1 MTFRH
6 GRRLR
11 PVPAVLTGCLAL
23 ACSATASPVA
33 GSCVTVS
40 AIDGVL
46 LAAYPLA
53 AADGAFALRYVHS
66 VTRTPVEERYRV
78 DGGTLTQTEL
88 RFAEHGP
95 GMPTAAAAGEAW
107 SREGDQFVVRMAR
120 PLEGIRARVD
130 PAQSPRLDAGGAAV
144 DLAQWGARPIVL
156 AVLPGACP
164 AP

>member
-1 MTFRH
+1 MSRH

-11 PVPAVLTGCLAL
+11 PVPAVLAVLIAL
-23 ACSATASPVA
+23 AGCAVAAPVA

-40 AIDGVL
+40 AIDGSL

-53 AADGAFALRYVHS
+53 AADGRFALRYVHS

-78 DGGTLTQTEL
+78 DGGAITQTEL

-95 GMPTAAAAGEAW
+95 GLPTAAAAGEVW
-107 SREGDQFVVRMAR
+107 SREGDQFVVRMTR
-120 PLEGIRARVD
+120 PLDGIRARVD
-130 PAQSPRLDAGGAAV
+130 PAQSPRLDPGGADA

-156 AVLPGACP
+156 AARQGACP

>member
-1 MTFRH
+1 MTPRP

-11 PVPAVLTGCLAL
+11 PAL
-23 ACSATASPVA
+23 AGLVALAACAVAAPAA
-33 GSCVTVS
+33 GSCVTVT
-40 AIDGVL
+40 
-46 LAAYPLA
+46 
-53 AADGAFALRYVHS
+53 AADGALLAALPLAAVDGVFALRYVHS

-78 DGGTLTQTEL
+78 DGGAITQTEL

-95 GMPTAAAAGEAW
+95 GLPTVAAAGEVW
-107 SREGDQFVVRMAR
+107 SREGYQFVVRMTR
-120 PLEGIRARVD
+120 PLDGIRARVD
-130 PAQSPRLDAGGAAV
+130 PAQSPRLDSGGAAV

>member
-1 MTFRH
+1 MTYRH

-23 ACSATASPVA
+23 ACSATAAPVA

-40 AIDGVL
+40 AIDGSL

-53 AADGAFALRYVHS
+53 ADGDFALRYVHS

-78 DGGTLTQTEL
+78 DGATLTQTEL

-95 GMPTAAAAGEAW
+95 GLPTAASSGEVW
-107 SREGDQFVVRMAR
+107 SREGDQFVVRMKR

-130 PAQSPRLDAGGAAV
+130 PAQSPRLDAGAADV
-144 DLAQWGARPIVL
+144 DLAQWGTRPIVL
-156 AVLPGACP
+156 AARLGACP
-164 AP
+164 AQ